1 MFSKPII
8 LIIVLILLLL
18 FYVVIRLGAGKKKDI
33 EDSRSLTRYL
43 FGVRILIAILA
54 YFTSYNKVTSRWLIL
69 FGKPIFQTS
78 ELIKI
83 GIIIF
88 TASFIA
94 NNKRKISDF
103 NFMIKN
109 YYPYLALSVSVVL
122 FQPDLSSSVMILGIS
137 LSMIFIAGMDKKQI
151 RFLLES

>member
-54 YFTSYNKVTSRWLIL
+54 FVGLIL
-69 FGKPIFQTS
+69 WF
-78 ELIKI
+78 
-83 GIIIF
+83 
-88 TASFIA
+88 
-94 NNKRKISDF
+94 
-103 NFMIKN
+103 
-109 YYPYLALSVSVVL
+109 
-122 FQPDLSSSVMILGIS
+122 
-137 LSMIFIAGMDKKQI
+137 
-151 RFLLES
+151 FL